1 MSKKLGF
8 LLIFLLIWK
17 VIDCDEKQKE
27 VDYEEE
33 EDPIPKNLFPTHARL
48 VAKIFEGYDETV
60 APIMNSDIYQQ
71 SYTHKNNETTDGWA
85 LWYGIDQMKI
95 IDLDEPQELFTTS
108 INILLEWQDLR
119 LKWRPSKY
127 DGIRSIFVRQER
139 VWSPP
144 FGVFSA
150 SDVKDH
156 RDLDYRIVEVVHTG
170 TISEYVTMRLTT
182 NCALNMHNFPFDTQT
197 CEIHLG
203 LSSVNYNLYDVYIQM
218 PEKLEEMICDM
229 RNSAWDIVNITVG
242 SLKLKPIGYFES
254 RLGVIRF
261 VLKRNPIFYIYMII
275 LPTFT
280 VNMIAI
286 GGVFLKKSTQMEKL
300 TIGFTHIMTM
310 TFILGLVSEKIPKT
324 SEIPLL
330 GKYIIFGLCMMIFAL
345 ISSSGFHGCSV
356 AKSNNRRYII
366 FKYLKIFFVT
376 SLQLLNILAFSYMI
390 YRFSTFEMEFG
401 KKRECDSEDYLS
413 EYRTYSNMSSL
424 IYASKFAGTEH
435 EKGFQDVYSDLL
447 SKAKEE

>member
-286 GGVFLKKSTQMEKL
+286 GGV
-300 TIGFTHIMTM
+300 
-310 TFILGLVSEKIPKT
+310 
-324 SEIPLL
+324 
-330 GKYIIFGLCMMIFAL
+330 
-345 ISSSGFHGCSV
+345 
-356 AKSNNRRYII
+356 RYII